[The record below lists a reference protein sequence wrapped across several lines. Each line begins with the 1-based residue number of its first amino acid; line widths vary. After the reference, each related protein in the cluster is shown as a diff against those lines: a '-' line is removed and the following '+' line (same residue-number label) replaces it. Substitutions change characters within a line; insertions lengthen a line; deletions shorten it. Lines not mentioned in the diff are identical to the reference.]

1 MVNGDGRNEIL
12 SNNSFYLQ
20 LVTEETFSRLHLFLN
35 RSVSSYF
42 LGETKF
48 TPGENGERERERER
62 MFAMSMKI
70 SSLARSLIHTMIAS
84 LNSAKPSCAPCCA
97 DL

>member
-48 TPGENGERERERER
+48 TPGENGERERDVDEN
-62 MFAMSMKI
+62 F
-70 SSLARSLIHTMIAS
+70 LARSLAHPHDDCIVELGKTIVCTVLIYS
-84 LNSAKPSCAPCCA
+84 LFN
-97 DL
+97 

>member
-48 TPGENGERERERER
+48 TPGENGKRERERESVR
-62 MFAMSMKI
+62 DVDENF
-70 SSLARSLIHTMIAS
+70 ARSLIHTMIAS